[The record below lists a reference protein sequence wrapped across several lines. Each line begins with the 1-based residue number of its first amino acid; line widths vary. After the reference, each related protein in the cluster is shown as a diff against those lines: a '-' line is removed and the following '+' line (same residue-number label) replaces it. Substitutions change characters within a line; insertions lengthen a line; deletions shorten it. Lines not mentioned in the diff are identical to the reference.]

1 LGIRSKHVITAAGIG
16 LLLAV
21 VAVSAAWSLR
31 SVKMAGAEETA
42 ARARAFLVSA
52 RDLHAEPSPEELS
65 AVLPPQSADGDAGP
79 VYIAA
84 LLDPGGTPKPLPP
97 APDTPVPGLE
107 GDRARVLQS
116 LEHPSVAAVLRGSK
130 IRRCRLVANGFPFP
144 SEVYPGA
151 FLPPDGCRR
160 VSRVL
165 LEAASALDGR
175 GEGRGGRAEDLRR
188 SAAAFGW
195 HLTRDPRIGHFVAG
209 STVLASAAAELGRS
223 FEAAGDAE
231 KAARARDVARAAS
244 SWSRHGRTVSL
255 GLRRSGVTPEGAA
268 FLAEELQRITVPAW
282 RAEGIHSLGS
292 GWCYNLIERKRGA
305 AEVRAATLEK
315 LALSADPGEA
325 AAIGVALEALSAD
338 AETLRRRVEEAIR

>member
-1 LGIRSKHVITAAGIG
+1 MGIRSKHVITAAGIG

-31 SVKMAGAEETA
+31 NVKMAEAEETA
-42 ARARAFLVSA
+42 ARAKAFLVSA
-52 RDLHAEPSPEELS
+52 RDLHPAPSPGDLS

-84 LLDPGGTPKPLPP
+84 LLGPGGTPKELPP

-107 GDRARVLQS
+107 GDRTKVLRS

-144 SEVYPGA
+144 SEVYPDA
-151 FLPPDGCRR
+151 LLPPDGCRR

-165 LEAASALDGR
+165 LEAASALEDR
-175 GEGRGGRAEDLRR
+175 GRAEDLRR

-223 FEAAGDAE
+223 FEAAGDAA
-231 KAARARDVARAAS
+231 KAARASDVALAAG

-255 GLRRSGVTPEGAA
+255 GLRRSGVMPEGAA

-292 GWCYNLIERKRGA
+292 GWCYNLSERKRGA
-305 AEVRAATLEK
+305 AEVRARTLKK
-315 LALSADPGEA
+315 LALSAGADEA
-325 AAIGVALEALSAD
+325 AAIAVALEALSAD